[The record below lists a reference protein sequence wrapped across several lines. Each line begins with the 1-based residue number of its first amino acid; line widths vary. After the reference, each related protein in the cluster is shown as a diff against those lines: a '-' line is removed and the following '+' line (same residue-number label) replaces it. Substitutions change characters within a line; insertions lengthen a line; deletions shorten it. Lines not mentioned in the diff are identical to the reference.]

1 MANVAV
7 AYGAEASLTISGL
20 ATLANA
26 TLSSAST
33 TISPSGNVLDYLISV
48 NCTVGT
54 IVAPASYSV
63 YAFSSL
69 DNVTFSDSSGTPP
82 QNGRLL
88 GTVSTPTSTT
98 AYPSPAFSVAAAFSG
113 TLPPNFQIRV
123 YNNSGAAFTA
133 GTAEQMPVYA
143 TVI

>member
-7 AYGAEASLTISGL
+7 AYNTAGSLTITGL

-26 TLSSAST
+26 TLSAAST
-33 TISPSGNVLDYLISV
+33 TISVSGNVLDYLVAV

-54 IVAPASYSV
+54 VVAPATYSV

-69 DNVTFSDSSGTPP
+69 DNSTFSDSSGTPP

-88 GTVSTPTSTT
+88 GTVSTPTNAT
-98 AYPSPAFSVAAAFSG
+98 AYQSPAFSVAAAYGG
-113 TLPPNFQIRV
+113 TLPNFFQVRV

-133 GTAEQMPVYA
+133 GTAQTQSVYA
-143 TVI
+143 TVV